1 MVVNRKKK
9 TAYFSKKLY
18 KVFSNVLVIF
28 ILAGL
33 FTGTPLNVVGAT
45 TKNTIPS
52 GYEKV
57 TESNTYEL
65 FLLESAMSIVL
76 RSKETGACLYSAVQ
90 EEDNDGQNND
100 VWMAYMQSGIVIS
113 AIRGETDTY
122 QVDLISSPNNISYTY
137 DEKGFSAKVYF
148 QEYEFGL
155 TVKVS
160 LEEDELVVE
169 VPDDT
174 IIEDGEDTFIGTV
187 SLFPFLGYTYLDA
200 EEGYMLIP
208 DGNGAL
214 IYLDDKDAR
223 YASGFSQMIYGS
235 DIGFSDS
242 TTETYMWDEYDTVV
256 DPKKVFAP
264 IFGMIHSEDALGYL
278 AVVEEGEKRASVEVH
293 PNGVMVNYNRC
304 FAKFLLR
311 RVYVQPLNNSNS
323 GTIAKV
329 EQDRTHSNLKIRY
342 MLVASEN
349 ANYSG
354 MAVAYRNYLLENGQ
368 LMQKDTSYHTRMDV
382 LGTDREE
389 FLMFTRAVTMTT
401 TEQLR
406 SMYEE
411 LQAAG
416 VENLLTVYK
425 GWQKGGIYNVPVS
438 KYKADGKIGGTS
450 ALTKLIQDSA
460 EAGYDIYLYNDALWV
475 NARERNTT
483 FNTAKKI
490 TKRKIELDLWGY
502 VYRDINY
509 LLPSKAKT
517 LLEEFEDSYLKKGVS
532 NLALTGISN
541 NLYSYSTGG
550 KLYSRFDCADS
561 YANTIESFSEDTS
574 LFLET
579 PFLYLWKDMDAFLD
593 MPMGSSDYMYIDE
606 EVPFFSICLKGIV
619 PMYSD
624 YVNFE
629 ANKNEFRLQMVET
642 GVYPSFYLTWAN
654 SADLIYTNSAGLYST
669 EYITYRDEVAIYD
682 KEFAELAGKLEGALI
697 QKHEKLESGIKKV
710 TYDNGIIIYVN
721 YSEKSAVAD
730 GYTIEGLSY
739 KVGESK

>member
-76 RSKETGACLYSAVQ
+76 RSKETGACLYSALQ

>member
-76 RSKETGACLYSAVQ
+76 RSKETGACLYSALQ

-256 DPKKVFAP
+256 DPQKVFAP

-368 LMQKDTSYHTRMDV
+368 LMKKDTSYHTRMDV